1 MILHPDPPRA
11 RARACGRAAAL
22 LFASFGL
29 ALGGCTTLSSAPPAS
44 QECLLAETWA
54 SFEVR
59 SRRAKRSRGE
69 RLEREIQRLRVDL
82 HQAEI
87 AMLATDSEVRPG
99 RNRASAVSM
108 LAEAR
113 IALEQ
118 AERSVSWNLG
128 AVQEGQQ
135 KLAEAERQLKAGRLP
150 AAGSAGST
158 GSDAVPSDTLHT
170 PRVRGPRDPLIRRL
184 APTGHR

>member
-22 LFASFGL
+22 LFVSFGL

-44 QECLLAETWA
+44 QECL
-54 SFEVR
+54 
-59 SRRAKRSRGE
+59 
-69 RLEREIQRLRVDL
+69 
-82 HQAEI
+82 
-87 AMLATDSEVRPG
+87 
-99 RNRASAVSM
+99 